1 MRDRPYRRATNERQS
16 DPDSHCDADG
26 HVHAVSDP
34 VIVRTR
40 SESDTLG
47 YHADGYVHAVSDPV
61 IVRTRSESDTLGC
74 DDLAPRSRKD
84 LEPKQ
89 VD

>member
-47 YHADGYVHAVSDPV
+47 
-61 IVRTRSESDTLGC
+61 C